1 MLNPFFDVIILGF
14 GVSGISLAAQCETNN
29 LNYIVLERNPDL
41 GGVWLE
47 TTKETCLQTHK
58 KFYEYSDFPF
68 PKNTGDHPDKNAII
82 TYLKKIPCV

>member
-1 MLNPFFDVIILGF
+1 MSNIIFDVIILGF
-14 GVSGISLAAQCETNN
+14 GVSGISLAAQCETQK

-58 KFYEYSDFPF
+58 NLNLTTIVYPRF
-68 PKNTGDHPDKNAII
+68 NMIR
-82 TYLKKIPCV
+82 